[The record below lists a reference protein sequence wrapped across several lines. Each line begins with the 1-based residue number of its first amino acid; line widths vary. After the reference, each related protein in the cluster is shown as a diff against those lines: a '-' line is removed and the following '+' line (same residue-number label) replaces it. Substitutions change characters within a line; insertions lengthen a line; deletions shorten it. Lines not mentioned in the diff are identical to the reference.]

1 MGKTEACKKVVEK
14 IKGGKEHMGAF
25 YSFSSFKLGP
35 LFGGATPRSPAPSQS
50 IGLNP

>member
-14 IKGGKEHMGAF
+14 VKGDKEHMGAF
-25 YSFSSFKLGP
+25 YSFSSFMLEP
-35 LFGGATPRSPAPSQS
+35 LFGGATPRTAAPSQS